1 MKMQVQRISNC
12 SYNTNIGVKY
22 NNVEHKK
29 ESLQKGY
36 NTDLVSPNAYYNQIS
51 FKGGNIGNTMPE
63 LIKFMKETIEPF
75 IKETD
80 PFFEKA
86 FKVSENITRV
96 VGDFNPERVEFKPLE
111 FKEVKRLR
119 IDELQQ
125 NIDEYRY
132 LSDKSDNYYSTK
144 ETSDYAHN
152 LCDYFEVPAFLRK
165 PYYAF
170 CKMKKDTEH
179 GLVNINLTKLFPEL
193 EKKRYDIYT
202 VGSDAGMGLGGY
214 TGAYHMNKRF
224 NKMIENG
231 IVNINEYQKTALN
244 AERGM
249 ERHKKYLPQI
259 EEAVN
264 KAENLYQNGLFT
276 EADYE
281 LLNSIPKRAQ
291 RVISHNAKKFN
302 DVASKTE
309 LSENES
315 KQLDDILKYQKELIE
330 DLWNRIE
337 VDKKAYFEREAI
349 AKAEWEAQA
358 RAEEERLRKEYG
370 DDLPPF

>member
-1 MKMQVQRISNC
+1 MQVQRISSS
-12 SYNTNIGVKY
+12 SYNTNFGIKY
-22 NNVEHKK
+22 VGHKNTL
-29 ESLQKGY
+29 LQKD
-36 NTDLVSPNAYYNQIS
+36 NTNLVSPNAYYNQIS
-51 FKGGNIGNTMPE
+51 FKGGNVGNTMPE

-96 VGDFNPERVEFKPLE
+96 VGEFKPERVEFKPLE
-111 FKEVKRLR
+111 FREVKRLR

-125 NIDEYRY
+125 NINEYRY
-132 LSDKSDNYYSTK
+132 LADKSDNYYSTK
-144 ETSDYAHN
+144 ETSDYAHG
-152 LCDYFEVPAFLRK
+152 LYDYFEVPAFIRES
-165 PYYAF
+165 YYAF
-170 CKMKKDTEH
+170 CKMKKDTQH
-179 GLVNINLTKLFPEL
+179 GLANISLTKLFPEL

-214 TGAYHMNKRF
+214 NRAYFMNKRF
-224 NKMIENG
+224 NEMLENG
-231 IVNINEYQKTALN
+231 IVNIAEYKKTAMN
-244 AERGM
+244 AVSGM
-249 ERHKKYLPQI
+249 EQHKKYFPQI

-276 EADYE
+276 EADYKM
-281 LLNSIPKRAQ
+281 LNSISKRAQ
-291 RVISHNAKKFN
+291 QVISRNAKKFN
-302 DVASKTE
+302 DVASQTE

-330 DLWNRIE
+330 DIWNRIE
-337 VDKKAYFEREAI
+337 VDKKAFFEREAK

-358 RAEEERLRKEYG
+358 RAEEERLRAEYG

>member
-1 MKMQVQRISNC
+1 MKMKVQRISNG
-12 SYNTNIGVKY
+12 SYNANIGVKY
-22 NNVEHKK
+22 NNVVHKK

-36 NTDLVSPNAYYNQIS
+36 NTNLISPNAYYNQMS
-51 FKGGNIGNTMPE
+51 FKGGNVGNTMPE

-86 FKVSENITRV
+86 FKISENINRV
-96 VGDFNPERVEFKPLE
+96 VSEFNPERVEFKPLE

-193 EKKRYDIYT
+193 AKKRYDIYT

-224 NKMIENG
+224 NEMLENG

-264 KAENLYQNGLFT
+264 KAEDLCQNGLFT

-281 LLNSIPKRAQ
+281 LLNSIPKRTQ
-291 RVISHNAKKFN
+291 QVISRNAQKFN
-302 DVASKTE
+302 DIASKTE

-315 KQLDDILKYQKELIE
+315 KQLDDILKHQKELIT
-330 DLWNRIE
+330 DIWNRIE
-337 VDKKAYFEREAI
+337 VDKKAYFEREAK
-349 AKAEWEAQA
+349 AKAEWEAQT

>member
-1 MKMQVQRISNC
+1 MKMKVQRISNG
-12 SYNTNIGVKY
+12 SYNANIGVKY

-51 FKGGNIGNTMPE
+51 FKGENVGNTMPE

-111 FKEVKRLR
+111 FKEVKHLR

-170 CKMKKDTEH
+170 CKMRKDTKQ

-202 VGSDAGMGLGGY
+202 VGSEAGMGFSGY
-214 TGAYHMNKRF
+214 NRVYFMNKRF
-224 NKMIENG
+224 NEMLENG
-231 IVNINEYQKTALN
+231 IVNIAEYKKTAMN
-244 AERGM
+244 AIVGM
-249 ERHKKYLPQI
+249 EHHKKYLPQI

-264 KAENLYQNGLFT
+264 KAEDLCQNGLFT

>member
-1 MKMQVQRISNC
+1 MKMQVQRISNG
-12 SYNTNIGVKY
+12 SYNANIGVKY

-36 NTDLVSPNAYYNQIS
+36 NTNLISPNAYYNQMS
-51 FKGGNIGNTMPE
+51 FKGGNVGNTMPE

-86 FKVSENITRV
+86 FKISENINRV
-96 VGDFNPERVEFKPLE
+96 VSEFNPERVEFKPLE

-224 NKMIENG
+224 NEMIENG

-249 ERHKKYLPQI
+249 ERHKKYFPQI

>member
-1 MKMQVQRISNC
+1 MKMQVQRISNN
-12 SYNTNIGVKY
+12 SYNTNIDVKY
-22 NNVEHKK
+22 NNFEHKK
-29 ESLQKGY
+29 ELLQKGN
-36 NTDLVSPNAYYNQIS
+36 NTNFVSPNAYYNQIS
-51 FKGGNIGNTMPE
+51 FKGGNVGNTKPE

-80 PFFEKA
+80 PLFDKA
-86 FKVSENITRV
+86 SNLRGKIDYTVGEFVSEKIK
-96 VGDFNPERVEFKPLE
+96 FKPLE

-132 LSDKSDNYYSTK
+132 LLDKSDNYYSTK

-193 EKKRYDIYT
+193 AKKRYDIYT

-224 NKMIENG
+224 NEMLENG
-231 IVNINEYQKTALN
+231 VINIAEYKKTALE

-249 ERHKKYLPQI
+249 EQHKKYLPQI

-291 RVISHNAKKFN
+291 QVISRNAKKFN
-302 DVASKTE
+302 DIASKTE

-315 KQLDDILKYQKELIE
+315 KQLDDILKYQKELIT
-330 DLWNRIE
+330 DLWNKIE
-337 VDKKAYFEREAI
+337 VDKKAYFEREAK

-358 RAEEERLRKEYG
+358 RAEEERLRTEFG

>member
-29 ESLQKGY
+29 KKKKKGY

-202 VGSDAGMGLGGY
+202 VGSEAGMGLGGY

-224 NKMIENG
+224 NEMLENG